1 MVPRNNTERLTVTE
15 GFGSLSRWAEAL
27 LVERA
32 VM

>member
-1 MVPRNNTERLTVTE
+1 MAPRNNTERLTVKQ

-27 LVERA
+27 LVERG